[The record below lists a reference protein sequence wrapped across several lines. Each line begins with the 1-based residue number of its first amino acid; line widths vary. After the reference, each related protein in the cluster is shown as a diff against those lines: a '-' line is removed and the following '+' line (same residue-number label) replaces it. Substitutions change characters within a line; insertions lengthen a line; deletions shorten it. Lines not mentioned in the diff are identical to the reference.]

1 MTNLT
6 ATAFVQQHFE
16 PSNSTTETAVQALR
30 ADLGLYNHKN
40 IISALCGF
48 LMACRTL
55 QARSSDLMAFPLGKG
70 HYDTGKAAYLSVRD
84 KLIAAGIMELA
95 QASFAQ
101 LKRGGG
107 KGTSAVYR
115 VLVWFNL
122 EGLRFKQG
130 QPTHTVKVRTPK
142 LGKQVGAAYSDWS
155 KDIEDAGKV
164 LSHKDCEARFG
175 VGYAYYTAKT
185 KDYNAHMVLHPLV
198 VDGDSFSYVVR
209 KFNNSSIS
217 LGGRFYGA
225 YSQLPKDIRK
235 TATIDGEAITE
246 VDLTASG
253 LSILLAT
260 KGLWYPG
267 GTTDPYRLIS
277 WVIDGRSRDF
287 AKVLISAMISVGGIK
302 KNFTETMK
310 SDFPEFCLNHKTTE
324 VYTKAILEV
333 FPVFKTEFD
342 GLDLM
347 FKESEWMADVI
358 EAANDNGITVFP
370 LHDGVI
376 CKIKHGGDL
385 RQIMEHLFLQHFGNR
400 PMIKVGY
407 H

>member
-1 MTNLT
+1 MTKLE

-16 PSNSTTETAVQALR
+16 SADSATETAVQALR
-30 ADLGLYNHKN
+30 SDLRLYNHKN

-55 QARSSDLMAFPLGKG
+55 QARQSDLLAFPLGKG

-84 KLIAAGIMELA
+84 KLVAGGIMELV

-115 VLVWFNL
+115 VVVWFDL
-122 EGLRFKQG
+122 EELKFKQG
-130 QPTHTVKVRTPK
+130 QPIHTVKVRTPK
-142 LGKQVGAAYSDWS
+142 LSKQLGAVYEDWS
-155 KDIEDAGKV
+155 KDTEDAGKV

-175 VGYAYYTAKT
+175 VLYAYYSAKSR
-185 KDYNAHMVLHPLV
+185 DYNAHMALHPLV

-235 TATIDGEAITE
+235 TATIDGDSVTE

-260 KGLWYPG
+260 KGLWYPS
-267 GTTDPYRLIS
+267 GTTDPYRLIP
-277 WVIDGRSRDF
+277 WVTDRRSRDF

-302 KNFTETMK
+302 KKFTTEMEA
-310 SDFPEFCLNHKTTE
+310 DFPEMCLNHKTTD

-358 EAANDNGITVFP
+358 EAANDNGITVYP

-385 RQIMEHLFLQHFGNR
+385 RQIMEHLFLHHFGNR
-400 PMIKVGY
+400 PMVKVGY

>member
-1 MTNLT
+1 MTKLE

-16 PSNSTTETAVQALR
+16 PADSATETAVQALR

-48 LMACRTL
+48 LMVCRTL
-55 QARSSDLMAFPLGKG
+55 RARQSDLMAFPLGKG

-84 KLIAAGIMELA
+84 KLIAEGIMELV
-95 QASFAQ
+95 QESRAQ

-115 VLVWFNL
+115 VVVWFDL
-122 EGLRFKQG
+122 EELKFKQG
-130 QPTHTVKVRTPK
+130 QPIHTVKVRTPK
-142 LGKQVGAAYSDWS
+142 LGKQVGAVYEDWS
-155 KDIEDAGKV
+155 KDTEDAGKV

-185 KDYNAHMVLHPLV
+185 KKYNAHMGLHPLV

-235 TATIDGEAITE
+235 TATIDGELVTE

-253 LSILLAT
+253 LSLLLAT
-260 KGLWYPG
+260 KGLWYPS
-267 GTTDPYRLIS
+267 GTTDPYRLIP
-277 WVIDGRSRDF
+277 WVTDRRSRDF

-302 KNFTETMK
+302 KKFTTEMEA
-310 SDFPEFCLNHKTTE
+310 DFPEFCLNHKNTDI
-324 VYTKAILEV
+324 YTKPILDV

-347 FKESEWMADVI
+347 FKESEWLADVI
-358 EAANDNGITVFP
+358 DTANADGITVYP

-376 CKIKHGGDL
+376 CKMKHGGDV
-385 RQIMEHLFLQHFGNR
+385 RKIMVDCFLEHFSNR
-400 PMIKVGY
+400 PMVKVGY
-407 H
+407 N

>member
-1 MTNLT
+1 MTKLE
-6 ATAFVQQHFE
+6 ATAFVQQHFQ
-16 PSNSTTETAVQALR
+16 PADIATESVVQALR
-30 ADLGLYNHKN
+30 TDLGLYNHKN

-55 QARSSDLMAFPLGKG
+55 QARQSDLLAFPLGKG

-84 KLIAAGIMELA
+84 HLIAEGIMELA

-101 LKRGGG
+101 LKRGAG

-115 VLVWFNL
+115 VLIWFDL
-122 EGLRFKQG
+122 DGLRFKQG
-130 QPTHTVKVRTPK
+130 QPVHSVKVRTPK
-142 LGKQVGAAYSDWS
+142 LGRQVGAVYSDWS

-164 LSHKDCEARFG
+164 LSHKDCEARYG
-175 VGYAYYTAKT
+175 VGYAYYSAKT
-185 KDYNAHMVLHPLV
+185 RDYNAHMAMHPLV
-198 VDGDSFSYVVR
+198 IDGDSFSYVVR

-217 LGGRFYGA
+217 LGGRYYGA

-235 TATIDGEAITE
+235 TAKIDGESVTE

-260 KGLWYPG
+260 KGQWYPS
-267 GTTDPYRLIS
+267 GTTDPYRLIP
-277 WVIDGRSRDF
+277 WVTDRRSRDF

-302 KNFTETMK
+302 KQFTEEMK
-310 SDFPEFCLNHKTTE
+310 SDFPELCLNHKNTDI
-324 VYTKAILEV
+324 YTKAILEV

-358 EAANDNGITVFP
+358 DTANADGITVFP

-376 CKIKHGGDL
+376 CKIKHGADV
-385 RQIMEHLFLQHFGNR
+385 RQIMVDCFLHHFGKR
-400 PMIKVGY
+400 PLLKVGY